1 MALIHHRLLPAP
13 TKQGG
18 FAREL
23 ALLEM
28 LREACSAAKVC
39 C

>member
-1 MALIHHRLLPAP
+1 MALIHPRLLPAL
-13 TKQGG
+13 TQQGG

-28 LREACSAAKVC
+28 LRVGDW
-39 C
+39 